1 MILIKKGAQAITK
14 PHGDTKA
21 SERKRDKKRGRSVE
35 GKRGAKVH
43 AKAQEQTKRTSTH
56 ITPFTDRRRT
66 SGTLREARNKAG
78 NTRVRTAVAGTA
90 PGSGDSAA
98 AGGTRRETALTPPAW
113 RFGRRDALGQSQAS
127 LGRRPHALSAIRKG
141 GDRGIT
147 GVGGGRGRHRVS
159 ASPPAPWL
167 SEAKFPANFLPV
179 LFFQPLFLAQRRR

>member
-1 MILIKKGAQAITK
+1 MKKGAQAITK

-21 SERKRDKKRGRSVE
+21 SERKRDKKVGRSVE

-78 NTRVRTAVAGTA
+78 NTRVRTAAAETA

-98 AGGTRRETALTPPAW
+98 AGGTRREIALTPPAW

-127 LGRRPHALSAIRKG
+127 LGRRPHVLSAIRKG

-147 GVGGGRGRHRVS
+147 GVGGGRGRHRGS
-159 ASPPAPWL
+159 ASPPAPRL

-179 LFFQPLFLAQRRR
+179 LFFLPLFLAQRRR